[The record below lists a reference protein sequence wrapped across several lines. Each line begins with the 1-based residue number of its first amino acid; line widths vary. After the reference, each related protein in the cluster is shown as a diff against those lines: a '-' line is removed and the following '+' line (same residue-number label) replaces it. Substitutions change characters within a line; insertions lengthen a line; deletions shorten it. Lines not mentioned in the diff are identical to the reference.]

1 MLTTYQKLWDLFD
14 RRGRLGLLA
23 LLLVMLLA
31 ALVEALAIVAV
42 VPFLSALKG
51 DSAALPGAWARLA
64 VGGEGGLPAMGVALA
79 FVVLV
84 VLAIA
89 LKAVADYAAMAFS
102 AAQSARW
109 SRRLLR
115 VHLNR
120 DYDWFLGQH
129 SANIGYGLLARV
141 QEVVVNSLLP
151 ALRIIVSAMVVGCI
165 LAVLVPAAPA
175 VIFLVAAALMAAYS
189 LVFMLLR
196 RRFATL
202 GVEKEQIGALRF
214 RLVGE
219 LFAGIK
225 EVKLHGLEAAYH
237 DATREP
243 FRRFAALI
251 SQRHLFSVL
260 PRYVLEAL
268 GFAALALAVLV
279 LGRREAGLDGVL
291 PLLGLLGF
299 AAFRLL
305 PAVQQVYG
313 NAVSLPMGVA
323 ALEALHENL
332 AGGDDAVPAPPAPIP
347 LRQSL
352 QAVDA
357 CYAYPDT
364 PHVSA
369 MRLFYFAKAM
379 AARGHQV
386 ILLTGESPAQPGQGL
401 PAHEVA
407 AAVATHDWSQP
418 LVIPV
423 CEQESSAAALQGS
436 ATLPSPL
443 RRLRTAW
450 RLLAGNGIHGQW
462 VRNARSVLAALTPV
476 FQPDLVW
483 TTFGNTSNLQLGQAL
498 SRRVGCPWVADI
510 KDNWREFIP
519 QGLRHAVAWRF
530 RDVAGLTFNAVLHK
544 EVASAWRKTLPAAIV
559 YSGVSE
565 AFFVRAGEESR
576 TQHQDVLLV
585 GSTYSSVH
593 LQKYLS
599 ALAQW
604 MDAMPAADREQ
615 LRFVYAG
622 SDVQRVNAGLL
633 ATPLPCATLVM
644 AQRPVA
650 ELAHMTQRSLLS
662 SYIASDKGFHHK
674 LLELLVAGRPV
685 VCYPSE
691 HPESVQLAAS
701 IETGFYVC
709 PDTTALIMAF
719 TSAWQHPIAARQSP
733 QPPAWRWDDMA
744 EGLDAFFASIM
755 NKESPPVSSR
765 TVVNAHNQLH

>member
-1 MLTTYQKLWDLFD
+1 MLTTYRKLWDLFD

-64 VGGEGGLPAMGVALA
+64 VGGDDGLPAMGMALA

-175 VIFLVAAALMAAYS
+175 VIFLVAAALVAAYS

-202 GVEKEQIGALRF
+202 GDEKEQVGALRF

-268 GFAALALAVLV
+268 GFAA
-279 LGRREAGLDGVL
+279 
-291 PLLGLLGF
+291 
-299 AAFRLL
+299 FRLL

-313 NAVSLPMGVA
+313 SAVSLPMGVA
-323 ALEALHENL
+323 ALEALHEDL

-357 CYAYPDT
+357 CYAYPGTTRAAIDHLDLRIEAGSMVALAGRSGAGKST
-364 PHVSA
+364 IADFLMGLLEPANGSLRVDGVALDRQARRAWQASCA
-369 MRLFYFAKAM
+369 YVAQQVFLLDDSIAANIAFGLPEAERDMQAVAA
-379 AARGHQV
+379 AARSAALHDF
-386 ILLTGESPAQPGQGL
+386 IQGL
-401 PAHEVA
+401 PQGYETRVGERGVRLSGGQRQRIGIARALYRDATCLVLDEATNALDPGTEAEILAVLEKIRGSRTIVVIAHRLSSLARCDRVLMIEDGKLVA
-407 AAVATHDWSQP
+407 D
-418 LVIPV
+418 
-423 CEQESSAAALQGS
+423 GS
-436 ATLPSPL
+436 
-443 RRLRTAW
+443 
-450 RLLAGNGIHGQW
+450 
-462 VRNARSVLAALTPV
+462 
-476 FQPDLVW
+476 F
-483 TTFGNTSNLQLGQAL
+483 QAL
-498 SRRVGCPWVADI
+498 LRDNPQFRRFANTGD
-510 KDNWREFIP
+510 E
-519 QGLRHAVAWRF
+519 AV
-530 RDVAGLTFNAVLHK
+530 VPAG
-544 EVASAWRKTLPAAIV
+544 
-559 YSGVSE
+559 
-565 AFFVRAGEESR
+565 
-576 TQHQDVLLV
+576 D
-585 GSTYSSVH
+585 
-593 LQKYLS
+593 
-599 ALAQW
+599 
-604 MDAMPAADREQ
+604 
-615 LRFVYAG
+615 
-622 SDVQRVNAGLL
+622 
-633 ATPLPCATLVM
+633 
-644 AQRPVA
+644 
-650 ELAHMTQRSLLS
+650 
-662 SYIASDKGFHHK
+662 
-674 LLELLVAGRPV
+674 
-685 VCYPSE
+685 
-691 HPESVQLAAS
+691 
-701 IETGFYVC
+701 
-709 PDTTALIMAF
+709 
-719 TSAWQHPIAARQSP
+719 
-733 QPPAWRWDDMA
+733 
-744 EGLDAFFASIM
+744 
-755 NKESPPVSSR
+755 
-765 TVVNAHNQLH
+765 